1 MDFIFYDRANPL
13 GVRNNRYKNIKC
25 YLKENSFIYFF
36 VSCIYSQSPLS
47 RTVDANLFEKTIEN
61 IIGCASTGARKELLL
76 LPNGD
81 CVEGHPCPVCVGVV
95 KVGVEVDTLH
105 SVYKRGG
112 GA

>member
-1 MDFIFYDRANPL
+1 M
-13 GVRNNRYKNIKC
+13 
-25 YLKENSFIYFF
+25 
-36 VSCIYSQSPLS
+36 
-47 RTVDANLFEKTIEN
+47 DANLFEKTIEN

-112 GA
+112 GGHRLLQKLA